1 MAMLA
6 EKAVKTEVRPPR
18 LERVAP
24 ALSLATGDEKAA
36 PSPALALRG
45 QLESLVHRQRS
56 LFRLNSA
63 GLFLAG
69 LLSCWL
75 IGLGLY
81 ASL

>member
-1 MAMLA
+1 MLA
-6 EKAVKTEVRPPR
+6 EKTVNTEFRPPR
-18 LERVAP
+18 REDITP

-36 PSPALALRG
+36 ASPALALRG
-45 QLESLVHRQRS
+45 QLESMVHRQRS